1 MKHHEK
7 LSQKSCINFSGTIN
21 TDTCT
26 IEGHYNTTNST
37 VLGAPKTVGS
47 SSQDELHNMLDEQA
61 RLLNEQQKAI
71 HGIQHLQ
78 KQVTPNTRPDSFPHQ
93 SPPYDPSIPPPNL
106 VLTPQQ
112 MNDFDGERT
121 VQVDSPPDVPQTEY
135 THSDHK
141 LNWSLLIGIK
151 ILAMTTRHT

>member
-1 MKHHEK
+1 MH
-7 LSQKSCINFSGTIN
+7 QFFVTIN

-26 IEGHYNTTNST
+26 FEGHYNTNST
-37 VLGAPKTVGS
+37 VLDAVKTFGHS
-47 SSQDELHNMLDEQA
+47 SLDEIHNRLDEQV

-78 KQVTPNTRPDSFPHQ
+78 KQVAPNTRPDSFPHQ
-93 SPPYDPSIPPPNL
+93 SAPYDPSIPPPSL

-121 VQVDSPPDVPQTEY
+121 VQVDGPPDVPLTEY
-135 THSDHK
+135 TRSDHK
-141 LNWSLLIGIK
+141 LNQYPERYK
-151 ILAMTTRHT
+151 R